1 MMKLAQLQEEIEA
14 LLKKDFLRLRQWFAE
29 KDWGYWDSQIEADS
43 AADKL
48 DFLLD
53 EVLSAKAQGKLR
65 EL

>member
-1 MMKLAQLQEEIEA
+1 MKFAQLQEEIEV

-29 KDWGYWDSQIEADS
+29 KDWGYQDSQIEADS
-43 AADKL
+43 AAGKL

-53 EVLSAKAQGKLR
+53 EALSAKAQGKLR